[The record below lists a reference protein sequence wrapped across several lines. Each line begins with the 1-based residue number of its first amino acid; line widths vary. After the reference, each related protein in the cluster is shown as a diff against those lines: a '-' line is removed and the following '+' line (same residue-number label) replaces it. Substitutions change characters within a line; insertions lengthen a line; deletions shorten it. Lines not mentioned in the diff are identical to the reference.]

1 MNRIVAVLLV
11 LLGGA
16 SYGLISPA
24 VKMSYDE
31 GFSAGDVT
39 SSQYFFAMAM
49 LVVLAL
55 FQVRRAKRMTGREL
69 ILLVALGVMSTG
81 TSVFYYLS
89 LTKLPASLGI
99 VLLFQFTW
107 IVMLIDFL
115 VTRNRPT
122 PIKWAALVL
131 IFLGTLMAV
140 DLFHTEWTGISPS
153 GLVLGLLSS
162 VTYSAFLYLTGYVKK
177 ESSPIV
183 NSAVISI
190 ASTVTVFFVFP
201 PTFFWNG
208 SLGQGLWV
216 WAVVIGFL
224 GQVLPPVCFNIGI
237 PVVGGSLAGVLGAIE
252 LPVPVIAAWIILKEQ
267 VVGVQWI
274 GVLLI
279 LIGIVVSELRLR
291 NGEKEPRLG

>member
-1 MNRIVAVLLV
+1 MNRFVAVLLV

-24 VKMSYDE
+24 VKMAYDA

-55 FQVRRAKRMTGREL
+55 FQVRRAKRMTGRQL
-69 ILLVALGVMSTG
+69 LLLVVLGLLSTG
-81 TSVFYYLS
+81 TSVFYYLA
-89 LTKLPASLGI
+89 LFDLPASLGI

-107 IVMLIDFL
+107 VVMLIDYL

-122 PIKWAALVL
+122 PVKWVALVL
-131 IFLGTLMAV
+131 IFFGTLMAV
-140 DLFHTEWTGISPS
+140 DLFHTEWTDVSPL
-153 GLVLGLLSS
+153 GLALGLLSS
-162 VTYSAFLYLTGYVKK
+162 VTYSGFLYLTGYVKK
-177 ESSPIV
+177 ESSSIV

-190 ASTVTVFFVFP
+190 ASTITVFFVFP

-208 SLGQGLWV
+208 SLGEGLWV
-216 WAVVIGFL
+216 WTLVIGFL

-252 LPVPVIAAWIILKEQ
+252 LPVAVIAAWILLKEQ

-274 GVLLI
+274 GILLI
-279 LIGIVVSELRLR
+279 LIGIVVAELRLR
-291 NGEKEPRLG
+291 AGKKEPSLG